1 MKSLVGDGNTV
12 HTRGYHHDIGRGVSH
27 KTCIIDLYLKGYTY
41 SDIMRKTRHSG
52 HSVKRYVLGFGRLL
66 LLKSREIDNV
76 SELSRLL
83 NQSERLT
90 EEYLEL
96 FEKYLDGAN
105 WPQVYVDLLGQ
116 LRSLYPAKKGGRRL
130 S

>member
-1 MKSLVGDGNTV
+1 
-12 HTRGYHHDIGRGVSH
+12 
-27 KTCIIDLYLKGYTY
+27 
-41 SDIMRKTRHSG
+41 MRKTRHSG
-52 HSVKRYVLGFGRLL
+52 HSVKRYVMSFGRLL
-66 LLKSREIDNV
+66 LLRSRDIDNV

-116 LRSLYPAKKGGRRL
+116 LRSLYPSKKGGRRL
-130 S
+130 P